1 MGERGGVGRGDLL
14 NCARYTSPE
23 KLVVTGDNLVP
34 VDQIL
39 EIIVQEWKSGQKS
52 CWPSGRN
59 GPQDPKESVFMLS
72 RYPDIQ
78 MSK

>member
-39 EIIVQEWKSGQKS
+39 EIIVQE
-52 CWPSGRN
+52 
-59 GPQDPKESVFMLS
+59 
-72 RYPDIQ
+72 
-78 MSK
+78 